1 MREFLG
7 YGVGRALELGYLAR
21 ITGGIEQGA
30 GATGKGHRGTY
41 VAKGY
46 LNIVGVRYP
55 FEVGGQAGNR
65 DARGSSG
72 DQKENNGGS
81 ERQLNLFPRLHSSPN
96 EDFNSGASP
105 GPDDNTSDSSSSA
118 ALEGCTVTG
127 QGERPKGCKPRR
139 LRKKEQ
145 KQFL

>member
-7 YGVGRALELGYLAR
+7 YGVGGALEPGYLAR

-30 GATGKGHRGTY
+30 GAAGNGHRGAY
-41 VAKGY
+41 VTKAH
-46 LNIVGVRYP
+46 LNIIGVRYP

-65 DARGSSG
+65 DACGCSG
-72 DQKENNGGS
+72 DQKKNNGGS

-118 ALEGCTVTG
+118 ALEGYAVAG
-127 QGERPKGCKPRR
+127 QGERPKGRKRR
-139 LRKKEQ
+139 VHY
-145 KQFL
+145 